1 MEKFGGDPPFLTY
14 SSFSISI
21 CLLHKQESLLL
32 PIEVRFTEKI
42 SGADPNTVSDMHIQ
56 ACFQPNNVFQLL
68 SQNQASSQ
76 VKSKP
81 VYSCRNHITGLEERL
96 NMLLTSIASLTAAPQ
111 TNRERGASIEWR
123 GPDNCRQW
131 TMQ

>member
-42 SGADPNTVSDMHIQ
+42 SGADPNTVICIFRHVFNPIM
-56 ACFQPNNVFQLL
+56 CFNLR
-68 SQNQASSQ
+68 QNQASSQ

-81 VYSCRNHITGLEERL
+81 VYS
-96 NMLLTSIASLTAAPQ
+96 
-111 TNRERGASIEWR
+111 
-123 GPDNCRQW
+123 
-131 TMQ
+131 